1 METEAAL
8 LLVSAHSF
16 SIGKAVWRFRSLAI
30 RVNLG
35 PVFLILERSGGSPF
49 PKI

>member
-1 METEAAL
+1 METEVAL

-16 SIGKAVWRFRSLAI
+16 SIVKAVWRFGSLAI
-30 RVNLG
+30 RVNLD
-35 PVFLILERSGGSPF
+35 PVFLILKRFGGSPF